1 MSLKL
6 PEVRRICC
14 SAKLLVNQRL
24 AYVTG
29 LSIPAPGFPAEMTDD
44 EPEEPG
50 YEVVPDR
57 GVQRCAL
64 TLLR

>member
-1 MSLKL
+1 MSFGFSMSLKV
-6 PEVRRICC
+6 PSVRRIGC
-14 SAKLLVNQRL
+14 SAKRPVNQRSVY
-24 AYVTG
+24 ATG

-57 GVQRCAL
+57 GV
-64 TLLR
+64 

>member
-1 MSLKL
+1 M
-6 PEVRRICC
+6 PEVRRIGC
-14 SAKLLVNQRL
+14 SAKRPVNQRSV
-24 AYVTG
+24 YVTG

-57 GVQRCAL
+57 GV
-64 TLLR
+64 